1 MWTVRATLPLAAPFE
16 SPSAAVVVLAGI
28 LALLITTV
36 GWPTLRHIIGM
47 AHLGGYATA
56 GSLVGGRVG
65 SLKLGRGRGLPK
77 YDYPGRRLSK
87 AVIALAGYTGPPAF
101 GLLGSF
107 LLVKGQVEAVL
118 WVSLVLLF
126 LLLVSVANWFGRLA
140 VILTGVA
147 LWAIARYAPDG
158 LRELF
163 AVTWVWFLL
172 IGGVAHIVDLRRIR
186 RTMKADKKP
195 DKESDVM
202 KLWQLAWVPPP
213 IGVALFWLL
222 SVAALVLGAGIML
235 GLVETPSAPAAP
247 AAPTTTPT

>member
-1 MWTVRATLPLAAPFE
+1 MRATLPLAAAYEP
-16 SPSAAVVVLAGI
+16 PSAAVVVLAGI

-36 GWPTLRHIIGM
+36 GWPTLRHIIAM

-56 GSLVGGRVG
+56 ASFVGKVTGVE
-65 SLKLGRGRGLPK
+65 LTRGRALLK
-77 YDYPGRRLSK
+77 YEHPGSWLAK
-87 AVIALAGYTGPPAF
+87 FAVAWSGYTGPPAF

-126 LLLVSVANWFGRLA
+126 LLLLSVANWFGRIA

-147 LWAIARYAPDG
+147 LWAVARYAPDG

-172 IGGVAHIVDLRRIR
+172 IGGVVNTVDLRRIR
-186 RTMKADKKP
+186 RAMKADKKP
-195 DKESDVM
+195 DKKSDVV
-202 KLWQLAWVPPP
+202 KLWQLAWIPPP

-222 SVAALVLGAGIML
+222 SVAALVVGAGVML
-235 GLVETPSAPAAP
+235 GLVEMPSAPAAP
-247 AAPTTTPT
+247 AAPTATPT